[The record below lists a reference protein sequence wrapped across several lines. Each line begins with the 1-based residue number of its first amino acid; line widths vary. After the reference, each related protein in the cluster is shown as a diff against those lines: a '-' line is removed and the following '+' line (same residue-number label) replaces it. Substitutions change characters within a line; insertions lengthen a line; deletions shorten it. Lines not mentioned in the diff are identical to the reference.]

1 MGYKR
6 QWKRRE
12 AEYIEMT
19 KQKMKRSLTK
29 EHTKK
34 RQKNLSYVVASLQY
48 EYIHNVCQT
57 CVFDFIISSI

>member
-48 EYIHNVCQT
+48 EYIHNVCQNMR
-57 CVFDFIISSI
+57 F